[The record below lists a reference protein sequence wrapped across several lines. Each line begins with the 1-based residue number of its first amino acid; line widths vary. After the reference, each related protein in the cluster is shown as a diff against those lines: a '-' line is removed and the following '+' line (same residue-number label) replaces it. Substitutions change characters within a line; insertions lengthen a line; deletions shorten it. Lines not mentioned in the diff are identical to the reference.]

1 MRMRRIL
8 SVWLILTLMLAQTSV
23 FAAPES
29 DLTAL
34 GKTSLLEKIYFGTE
48 QTGPFVERVAKLEKD
63 ILGNETKASL
73 LDKVDT
79 LYNYTKVSSTAT
91 PSFLLKLNSAEWLFN
106 HSISTMPAQSR
117 LETLE
122 KNLLGSTSSGA
133 LDARLGRLMQVAF
146 TSGQLN
152 TSSVSVP
159 KDTLIKIRTLSK
171 IDSAKSRVG
180 DFVAFKVIDDVY
192 INGYLAIPAG
202 TQGRGRI
209 SQVQQKAN
217 FGRDAKVEIAFD
229 SVEALDGTIV
239 KTLIGDKA
247 KEQTR
252 SLALAAG
259 ASVAG
264 LAILGPIGIVG
275 GAFVHGQEV
284 VIPTG
289 TDMFI
294 QTAGATELYGVQMK

>member
-1 MRMRRIL
+1 L
-8 SVWLILTLMLAQTSV
+8 LLVQASG
-23 FAAPES
+23 FAASS

-34 GKTSLLEKIYFGTE
+34 GKTSLLEKTYFGAE
-48 QTGPFVERVAKLEKD
+48 QTGAFVERVAKLEKEVM
-63 ILGNETKASL
+63 GNETNAAL
-73 LDKVDT
+73 FDKVDT
-79 LYNYTKVSSTAT
+79 LYTYTKFTTPEA

-106 HSISTMPAQSR
+106 HGISNLPVQSR
-117 LETLE
+117 LENLE
-122 KNLLGSTSSGA
+122 KQLFGNASTGS
-133 LDARLGRLMQVAF
+133 LNERLSRLMQVAF

-152 TSSVSVP
+152 TSSISVP

-171 IDSAKSRVG
+171 IDSAKNKVG
-180 DFVAFKVIDDVY
+180 DFVAFKVADDVY
-192 INGYLAIPAG
+192 VDGYLAIPAG

-209 SQVQQKAN
+209 TQVQQRAN
-217 FGRDAKVEIAFD
+217 FGRDAKVEIGFE

-275 GAFVHGQEV
+275 GAFVHGQEI

-294 QTAGATELYGVQMK
+294 QTAGTTELYGVQIK